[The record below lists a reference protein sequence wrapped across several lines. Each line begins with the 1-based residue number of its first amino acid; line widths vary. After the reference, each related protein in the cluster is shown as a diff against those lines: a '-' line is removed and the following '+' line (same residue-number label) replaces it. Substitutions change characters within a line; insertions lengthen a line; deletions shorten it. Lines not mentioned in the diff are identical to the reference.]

1 MTAFVAS
8 PMGTAGPLWHYYD
21 CGIRNSDIMRP
32 TQYSTATLID
42 LFHRH
47 TVASL
52 PEVMAALGT
61 RARRTAFR
69 KLKELPYRTSYSHR
83 GGYYTLEELIDFDQH
98 GLWSF
103 RAVRFSAAGTLL
115 ATTAE
120 LVSDAPAGQFS
131 EELDNLLHVGTPGCP
146 AQARPAAQADP
157 PESCRPVSVLRRR
170 PHPQGAATE
179 RPARPA
185 GRPRAGRTGAGCRP
199 HAGPTAR
206 RYRAVRQ
213 LARRTPAPAVRRP

>member
-1 MTAFVAS
+1 
-8 PMGTAGPLWHYYD
+8 
-21 CGIRNSDIMRP
+21 MRP

-52 PEVMAALGT
+52 SEVMAALGT

-120 LVSDAPAGQFS
+120 LVSDAPF
-131 EELDNLLHVGTPGCP
+131 LVI
-146 AQARPAAQADP
+146 
-157 PESCRPVSVLRRR
+157 VIY
-170 PHPQGAATE
+170 
-179 RPARPA
+179 
-185 GRPRAGRTGAGCRP
+185 
-199 HAGPTAR
+199 AR
-206 RYRAVRQ
+206 RDPNSGGDDFQTYVAPS
-213 LARRTPAPAVRRP
+213 LWLKRTTGFTSAPRMPCASSSSSAS

>member
-1 MTAFVAS
+1 M
-8 PMGTAGPLWHYYD
+8 WRYYD
-21 CGIRNSDIMRP
+21 YDIRNSDIMRP
-32 TQYSTATLID
+32 PQYSTAALID

-103 RAVRFSAAGTLL
+103 RAVRFSAAGTL
-115 ATTAE
+115 ARHHRG
-120 LVSDAPAGQFS
+120 VGQRCAS
-131 EELDNLLHVGTPGCP
+131 
-146 AQARPAAQADP
+146 
-157 PESCRPVSVLRRR
+157 
-170 PHPQGAATE
+170 
-179 RPARPA
+179 
-185 GRPRAGRTGAGCRP
+185 RTI
-199 HAGPTAR
+199 
-206 RYRAVRQ
+206 Q
-213 LARRTPAPAVRRP
+213 

>member
-1 MTAFVAS
+1 
-8 PMGTAGPLWHYYD
+8 
-21 CGIRNSDIMRP
+21 MRS

-42 LFHRH
+42 LFHRQ

-103 RAVRFSAAGTLL
+103 RAVRVLGRRHPARHRRSVGQRCVSGTIQRG
-115 ATTAE
+115 
-120 LVSDAPAGQFS
+120 VGQPAS
-131 EELDNLLHVGTPGCP
+131 RRHPGCP
-146 AQARPAAQADP
+146 AQARPAAQAAP
-157 PESCRPVSVLRRR
+157 PESCRPVFCIAPPTV
-170 PHPQGAATE
+170 
-179 RPARPA
+179 
-185 GRPRAGRTGAGCRP
+185 PRKAQQLS
-199 HAGPTAR
+199 AR
-206 RYRAVRQ
+206 RALLAAPGLVGPVPDADLMPDQLRAAIVLFRQ
-213 LARRTPAPAVRRP
+213 LAR

>member
-1 MTAFVAS
+1 
-8 PMGTAGPLWHYYD
+8 
-21 CGIRNSDIMRP
+21 MRP

-52 PEVMAALGT
+52 SEVMAALGT

-83 GGYYTLEELIDFDQH
+83 GGYYTLEELIDFDP

-131 EELDNLLHVGTPGCP
+131 EELDNLLHVGTQDALRKLVQQRKLTRQKVAGQFLYCAADRTRKAQQLSARRARLAAPGLVGPVPDADLRTNCAPLSCCSP
-146 AQARPAAQADP
+146 ACSTNASAGCTPALSPSSA
-157 PESCRPVSVLRRR
+157 V
-170 PHPQGAATE
+170 GAAT
-179 RPARPA
+179 PVSPGYSAS
-185 GRPRAGRTGAGCRP
+185 
-199 HAGPTAR
+199 
-206 RYRAVRQ
+206 
-213 LARRTPAPAVRRP
+213 TPVP